1 MNSLLIVIFKVAV
14 NSLNKNI
21 YQSTYCVPDSGHHLR
36 LRESELEAGNLN
48 FNQFSKDILKHIWGK
63 GT

>member
-1 MNSLLIVIFKVAV
+1 MIFKVAV
-14 NSLNKNI
+14 NSLNKNM

-48 FNQFSKDILKHIWGK
+48 FNQFSKDILKHI
-63 GT
+63 